1 MYTVV
6 QRTDKMTMRKF
17 RWDRPL
23 AAAIGLLAAAGFTY
37 QGSQTAFAPLPV
49 SASSQQVLST
59 SHSQELAGFAVP
71 ALLPGESDQRCT
83 SVVYR
88 QHGAARLQ
96 IFATDLAAT
105 RGLGQLLRVRV
116 ETGRLVAHGGATC
129 SGFASGRTIFDGPLE
144 TFPTSSETAG
154 AHIAL
159 PGTGDDKVAIR
170 VSYTFS
176 NNATNT
182 AQGGTAR
189 LRLAY
194 GIESA

>member
-1 MYTVV
+1 
-6 QRTDKMTMRKF
+6 MRKS
-17 RWDRPL
+17 RWDRPV

-37 QGSQTAFAPLPV
+37 QGSQSALAPLPV
-49 SASSQQVLST
+49 SSQQALST
-59 SHSQELAGFAVP
+59 SPSHDLAGFAVP
-71 ALLPGESDQRCT
+71 ALRPGQSDQRCT

-88 QHGAARLQ
+88 QRGAARLQ

-116 ETGRLVAHGGATC
+116 ETGRLVSPRGDACT
-129 SGFASGRTIFDGPLE
+129 GFASGRTLFDGPLE
-144 TFPTSSETAG
+144 TFPTSWNAAG
-154 AHIAL
+154 APISL
-159 PGTGDDKVAIR
+159 PGSGADQVAIR

-176 NNATNT
+176 SNATNT

>member
-1 MYTVV
+1 
-6 QRTDKMTMRKF
+6 MRKI
-17 RWDRPL
+17 RWERPI

-37 QGSQTAFAPLPV
+37 QGSHSAFAPLPV
-49 SASSQQVLST
+49 SSQQALST
-59 SHSQELAGFAVP
+59 AQSHDLAGFAVP
-71 ALLPGESDQRCT
+71 ALLPGESGQRCA

-88 QHGAARLQ
+88 NHGAGRLQ
-96 IFATDLAAT
+96 IFATDLAVT

-116 ETGRLVAHGGATC
+116 ETGRLAPHGGDAC
-129 SGFASGRTIFDGPLE
+129 SSFVSGRTMFDGPLE
-144 TFPTSSETAG
+144 TFPTSWDTAA
-154 AHIAL
+154 AHLAL
-159 PGTGDDKVAIR
+159 PGSGNDQVAIR

-176 NNATNT
+176 SNATNT

>member
-1 MYTVV
+1 MG
-6 QRTDKMTMRKF
+6 KF
-17 RWDRPL
+17 RWERPV

-37 QGSQTAFAPLPV
+37 QASQSAFAPLPV
-49 SASSQQVLST
+49 SDSSLQVLSM
-59 SHSQELAGFAVP
+59 SPSQELAGFAVP

-88 QHGAARLQ
+88 RHDAARLQ

-116 ETGRLVAHGGATC
+116 ETGKLVSHGVDAC
-129 SGFASGRTIFDGPLE
+129 ASFASGRTVFDGPLE
-144 TFPTSSETAG
+144 TFPTKPNTAGG

-159 PGTGDDKVAIR
+159 PGSGDDQVAIR

-176 NNATNT
+176 GNATNT

-189 LRLAY
+189 LQLAY
-194 GIESA
+194 GVESA